1 MTGEERFRD
10 EHWMRKALELAAGG
24 AGYVTPN
31 PMVGAVI
38 VRDNQ
43 VIGEGFHEKYGQLH
57 AERNALADCVKKGN
71 TPEGATIYVT
81 LEPCCHY
88 GKTPPCTEA
97 IIENRLGRV
106 VYGTTDPN
114 PLVAGQGLKLLRDR
128 GIQVDGPV
136 LEQECRDL
144 NRYFFH
150 YMTTGLPYVIVK
162 YAMTADGKI
171 ATVSGDSKWITGEES
186 RRQVH
191 LTRKRVAAIMAG
203 IGTVL
208 SDDPMLNCR
217 IEEGVDPVRVICD
230 SRLRIPMDSQIVKT
244 SGEIRTIVACAEFN
258 DSEIQKKAEALETS
272 GVEIIQVKA
281 DSRGHADVEQVIRS
295 LGNMKIDSL
304 LIEGGSRLN
313 YSVLETGMV
322 SEIDAYIAPKFVGGS
337 EAKSPVGGSGFE
349 RIADCVELSAPE
361 IERFG
366 DDVLLIYRTER
377 K

>member
-144 NRYFFH
+144 NRYFF
-150 YMTTGLPYVIVK
+150 
-162 YAMTADGKI
+162 
-171 ATVSGDSKWITGEES
+171 
-186 RRQVH
+186 
-191 LTRKRVAAIMAG
+191 
-203 IGTVL
+203 
-208 SDDPMLNCR
+208 
-217 IEEGVDPVRVICD
+217 
-230 SRLRIPMDSQIVKT
+230 
-244 SGEIRTIVACAEFN
+244 
-258 DSEIQKKAEALETS
+258 
-272 GVEIIQVKA
+272 II
-281 DSRGHADVEQVIRS
+281 
-295 LGNMKIDSL
+295 
-304 LIEGGSRLN
+304 
-313 YSVLETGMV
+313 
-322 SEIDAYIAPKFVGGS
+322 
-337 EAKSPVGGSGFE
+337 
-349 RIADCVELSAPE
+349 
-361 IERFG
+361 
-366 DDVLLIYRTER
+366 
-377 K
+377 